1 MDEDKKNL
9 LEKFKSHI
17 HFEEGM
23 DDSMLSFYLDMA
35 KDYVKTATGGQ
46 QEYLIL
52 MIAGIGYEYRVAEG
66 ELEAALNAVTPFIIQ
81 GVIQHA
87 EKTDE

>member
-1 MDEDKKNL
+1 MDEEKKDL